1 MEPFWVMKKY
11 PGSGLISNKISSQLS
26 LFNTWNS
33 TSREHSCNISE
44 EFNFKDTEE
53 LLDKEDQ
60 PWFKIGN
67 VGRFLGIE
75 NIQTLLNGLE
85 NHEMLTRQDSEPT
98 QYYTPD
104 WSGSKKQQNKQSR

>member
-1 MEPFWVMKKY
+1 M
-11 PGSGLISNKISSQLS
+11 
-26 LFNTWNS
+26 
-33 TSREHSCNISE
+33 
-44 EFNFKDTEE
+44 

-85 NHEMLTRQDSEPT
+85 NHEILTRQDPEPT
-98 QYYTPD
+98 QHYTFD
-104 WSGSKKQQNKQSR
+104 